1 MGIKI
6 TETAAQTLVTQ
17 IKNKFVY
24 QINETVFSYLNKVGN
39 KLGNNQANILQLK
52 DLIIALDD
60 GMDLAT
66 NSLTSINGTAS
77 GMATALEELKTF
89 NSATQGNN
97 TLQSISELNSSGLQ
111 SARSSLNSA
120 ADNIKDNINQVTA
133 RQTRL
138 NQLYGQLNRAVNQN
152 NRARV
157 NSLAQEAKSEIDVL
171 QSQTKI
177 LSAFLSAFDNSNPQ
191 INSLSNQLTTANNRL
206 SSESSAIR
214 SLQSSTNGSTA
225 ALQSA
230 TSRAIQ
236 TNQRVNQNLG
246 SSLNTSINNASAAID
261 SAVASMINSSRQTS
275 AILGSFNRVKQL
287 NNQALDNAI
296 SGNKL
301 IANSANKLAKQLTDY
316 KDDIAKISS
325 QLKLTSD
332 GDIAKI
338 LSILQSDPKLM
349 ASDLTTLFNVKSES
363 IYRVAT
369 FGEAF
374 APSYMAVSVWVG
386 CTMLISVLK
395 TTVPRKKRFKSITHH
410 EEYFGKMLLFWT
422 LSLIQTF
429 IIITSAI
436 FVLHVQVTNM
446 FMIFIVGA
454 FVSITFSTMIY
465 TAASLLGNLGTALMV
480 ILVALQLA
488 GSGAMYPVQLNPL
501 FFRIIQPLFP
511 FTYGV
516 GAFREVIGGIN
527 ISSLTVDFFFLTV
540 MSAIAILIGS
550 ILKIRIVKISDKLVR
565 AFRETGIGE

>member
-1 MGIKI
+1 MIKNIRSIYLRDLRAILKNKAALLTILALCVLPSLYTLINVGAIWNPYSAQETGRIPVAVVNEDLGANLNNQQINFGTQVIKTLHSNNKIGWRFVDKDTAEHRLKQGKYYAEIIIPKNFSAKLTSIASANPQRATVVFKTNTKNSPMGIKI

-206 SSESSAIR
+206 SSEASAIR

-261 SAVASMINSSRQTS
+261 SAVASMINSSR
-275 AILGSFNRVKQL
+275 
-287 NNQALDNAI
+287 
-296 SGNKL
+296 
-301 IANSANKLAKQLTDY
+301 
-316 KDDIAKISS
+316 
-325 QLKLTSD
+325 
-332 GDIAKI
+332 
-338 LSILQSDPKLM
+338 
-349 ASDLTTLFNVKSES
+349 
-363 IYRVAT
+363 
-369 FGEAF
+369 
-374 APSYMAVSVWVG
+374 
-386 CTMLISVLK
+386 
-395 TTVPRKKRFKSITHH
+395 
-410 EEYFGKMLLFWT
+410 
-422 LSLIQTF
+422 
-429 IIITSAI
+429 
-436 FVLHVQVTNM
+436 
-446 FMIFIVGA
+446 
-454 FVSITFSTMIY
+454 
-465 TAASLLGNLGTALMV
+465 
-480 ILVALQLA
+480 
-488 GSGAMYPVQLNPL
+488 
-501 FFRIIQPLFP
+501 
-511 FTYGV
+511 
-516 GAFREVIGGIN
+516 
-527 ISSLTVDFFFLTV
+527 
-540 MSAIAILIGS
+540 
-550 ILKIRIVKISDKLVR
+550 
-565 AFRETGIGE
+565 